1 MRRATTTKFTRRR
14 DEILNVASELINNGG
29 ARGMTL
35 TAVAKELELD
45 TSSVTYYF
53 PKKDHLVAACVER
66 SHTWLHDAA
75 KAASEE
81 ADPHARVRS
90 LLAAHFDR
98 YARQR
103 SGAPR
108 LAIVSDVHSLD
119 PDVRAPLSQRFREIV
134 TLVRGFF
141 DFGASEAAH
150 LRAVTSGIALL
161 SVSYW
166 MSAWIDRYLE
176 SDFARVQARLLAQLE
191 HGFAAGKWASDITL
205 LEDDEPQDA
214 QTRFLHAATNQINLR
229 GYRGASVAGI
239 AAELGVS
246 IGSFYHHLENKDDLV
261 LACFRRSFDLIE
273 TAQARAG
280 AKGGAYGD
288 RIGRMM
294 DMLIALQFRGTS
306 PLLRISAYQALPPEL
321 REQMLAHTGRVT
333 RHMSGLI
340 ADGIADGGVRA
351 TDPALGGQTL
361 MAMLDGAAEMRAWA
375 AKRPL
380 DKAVE
385 AYSRNFREGI
395 F

>member
-1 MRRATTTKFTRRR
+1 VRRATTTKFTRRR
-14 DEILNVASELINNGG
+14 DEILCVASELINSGG

-35 TAVAKELELD
+35 TAVAKELDLD

-66 SHTWLHDAA
+66 SHAWLHEAA
-75 KAASEE
+75 KAASEGT
-81 ADPHARVRS
+81 DTRARVRS

-103 SGAPR
+103 GGAAR

-119 PDVRAPLSQRFREIV
+119 PDLRAPLSARFREIV
-134 TLVRGFF
+134 LLVRGYF
-141 DFGASEAAH
+141 DFGEGQAAR
-150 LRAVTSGIALL
+150 LRTAMSAIALL
-161 SVSYW
+161 SVAYW
-166 MSAWIDRYLE
+166 MSAWIERYLV
-176 SDFARVQARLLAQLE
+176 SDFDRLLERLLDQLE
-191 HGFAAGKWASDITL
+191 HGFAATAWASDITL
-205 LEDDEPQDA
+205 LEATEPQDP
-214 QTRFLHAATNQINLR
+214 QTRFLHAATNQINLH

-273 TAQARAG
+273 AAQARAG
-280 AKGGAYGD
+280 ENGGAYGD
-288 RIGRMM
+288 RIGRMT
-294 DMLIALQFRGTS
+294 DMLIALQFRGAS

-321 REQMLAHTGRVT
+321 RQKMLAHTGRVT
-333 RHMSGLI
+333 RHMSGLV
-340 ADGIADGGVRA
+340 ADGMDDGTVRA
-351 TDPALGGQTL
+351 TDPPLAGQTM
-361 MAMLDGAAEMRAWA
+361 MAMLDGAAELRAWA

-380 DKAVE
+380 DEAVE
-385 AYSRNFREGI
+385 TYSRNIRTGI